1 MDLDLGCVASYLVV
15 IEEGHY
21 GRAAARLHLTPS
33 ALSKRI
39 RRLEHQVGVSL
50 LVRNEGGVAGPTA
63 AGARFAA
70 QAHPLLAA
78 ARAAKAAALADQA
91 LLTVRVGV
99 FDVVGEIPNR
109 HQLAEANR
117 RLREH
122 YPGVRLVRLHV
133 PFSEMYSC
141 LLDGTVDV
149 VAWPISTN
157 APASVDLTFLG
168 GRERVGIVAASHDL
182 ADAEQV
188 PAVQFAQLR
197 LLYNASMP
205 TEWMS
210 PFYLG
215 DLRPS
220 REAHLLPLHR
230 TDTASVLARVKEGGV
245 ATTLLRGSTLGTG
258 FRTVRLS
265 DVPPVPFFLAR
276 RRSDRREAVRT
287 LVDILPRI
295 AAGAALEG

>member
-1 MDLDLGCVASYLVV
+1 M
-15 IEEGHY
+15 
-21 GRAAARLHLTPS
+21 
-33 ALSKRI
+33 
-39 RRLEHQVGVSL
+39 
-50 LVRNEGGVAGPTA
+50 
-63 AGARFAA
+63 
-70 QAHPLLAA
+70 
-78 ARAAKAAALADQA
+78 
-91 LLTVRVGV
+91 
-99 FDVVGEIPNR
+99 
-109 HQLAEANR
+109 
-117 RLREH
+117 
-122 YPGVRLVRLHV
+122 RLHV

-295 AAGAALEG
+295 AAGAALGG